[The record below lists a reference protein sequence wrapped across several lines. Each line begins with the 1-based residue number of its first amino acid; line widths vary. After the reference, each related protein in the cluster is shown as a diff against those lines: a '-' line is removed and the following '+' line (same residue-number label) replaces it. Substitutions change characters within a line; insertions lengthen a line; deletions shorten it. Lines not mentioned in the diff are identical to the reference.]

1 MTDSHPAWWGGSRGE
16 WYVVAQFVLFGLVAF
31 GPRSLEGAK
40 PWPAPIAGVAVWI
53 GAALMI
59 SGCLFLLAAA
69 RRLGPSLTPLPA
81 PKPDSSFVEHG
92 PYALVRH
99 PIYSGVLLVAFGWAT
114 VVQGTLTLGYAA
126 VLAVLLDRKAAREER
141 WLIERYPA
149 YQDYRRR
156 VRKLIPFVY

>member
-1 MTDSHPAWWGGSRGE
+1 MPDVTTWWRGPRGE

-31 GPRSLEGAK
+31 GPRALEGAQ

-53 GAALMI
+53 GAALMTGGGLI
-59 SGCLFLLAAA
+59 LLAAA
-69 RRLGPSLTPLPA
+69 RRLGRSLTALPA
-81 PKPDSSFVEHG
+81 PKPDSSFVEEG

-99 PIYSGVLLVAFGWAT
+99 PIYSGVLLAALGWAL